1 VIAPIEQAH
10 WTAMTILVTG
20 GAGFIANTLVDS
32 LLSRG
37 DSVICLDN
45 LCRGT
50 VSNVARFAQ
59 KNNFRFSAV
68 DLSDLDAFQSCLD
81 SHVDLGQISEVWHLA
96 ANSDIPAG
104 IADPSVDLRDTF
116 MTTFNVLRIM
126 EERNIGELLFASS
139 SAIYG
144 DLGDQELT
152 ESAGPLFPISN
163 YGAMKLASEAMIT
176 AAAEKF
182 LGRAL
187 LFRFPNVVGLPATHG
202 VILDF
207 IRRLRS
213 DPDHLDVLGDGSQR
227 KSYLHVTE
235 LVEAMLFIQGH
246 VAGKVDV
253 FNIGPADAGIFVRD
267 IAHETVAAVAPG
279 AQLKFGTENK
289 GWVGDVPVFAYSIAK
304 LSALG
309 WTPKLSSLEAVRRAI
324 GEINGQENPP

>member
-1 VIAPIEQAH
+1 
-10 WTAMTILVTG
+10 MTILVTG

-50 VSNVARFAQ
+50 ITNIARFTE
-59 KNNFRFSAV
+59 KNSFRFSAV
-68 DLSDLDAFQSCLD
+68 DLADLKAFRACLD
-81 SHVDLGQISEVWHLA
+81 SHADLGQVSEVWHLA

-104 IADPSVDLRDTF
+104 IADPGIDLRDTF

-126 EERNIGELLFASS
+126 EERKIGELLFASS

-144 DLGDQELT
+144 DLGEQELAET
-152 ESAGPLFPISN
+152 TGPLFPISN
-163 YGAMKLASEAMIT
+163 YGAMKLASEAMVT
-176 AAAEKF
+176 AAVEKF

-207 IRRLRS
+207 VRRLRAT
-213 DPDHLDVLGDGSQR
+213 PDHLDVLGDGSQR

-235 LVEAMLFIQGH
+235 LVEAMLFIQGR
-246 VAGKVDV
+246 VAKKVDV
-253 FNIGPADAGIFVRD
+253 FNIGPTDAGIFVRD
-267 IAHETVAAVAPG
+267 IARETVAAVAPT
-279 AQLKFGTENK
+279 ARLQFGTNNK
-289 GWVGDVPVFAYSIAK
+289 GWVGDVPRFAYSTAK

-309 WTPKLSSLEAVRRAI
+309 WTPKLGSLEAVRRAI
-324 GEINGQENPP
+324 GEIKGQENGP

>member
-1 VIAPIEQAH
+1 
-10 WTAMTILVTG
+10 MTVLVTG
-20 GAGFIANTLVDS
+20 GAGFVANTLVDS
-32 LLSRG
+32 ILARG
-37 DSVICLDN
+37 DSVVSLDN

-50 VSNVARFAQ
+50 IANIARFTQ
-59 KNNFRFSAV
+59 KSSFRFSAV
-68 DLSDLDAFQSCLD
+68 DLADLDAFRSRLD
-81 SHVDLGQISEVWHLA
+81 SHADLGPISEVWHLA
-96 ANSDIPAG
+96 ANSDIQAG
-104 IADPSVDLRDTF
+104 IADPRIDLRDTF
-116 MTTFNVLRIM
+116 MTTFNLLRIM

-144 DLGDQELT
+144 DLGNRELT
-152 ESAGPLFPISN
+152 ESTGPLFPISN

-182 LGRAL
+182 LDRAL

-213 DPDHLDVLGDGSQR
+213 NPGCLEVLGDGSQR

-235 LVEAMLFIQGH
+235 LVEAMLFIQGR
-246 VAGKVDV
+246 VAKKVDV

-267 IAHETVAAVAPG
+267 IARETVAAVAPG
-279 AQLKFGTENK
+279 ARLKFGTDNK
-289 GWVGDVPVFAYSIAK
+289 GWVGDVPCFAYSTAK

-309 WTPKLSSLEAVRRAI
+309 WTPKLSSLEAVRRAVD
-324 GEINGQENPP
+324 EIKGQENRP

>member
-1 VIAPIEQAH
+1 
-10 WTAMTILVTG
+10 MTILVTG
-20 GAGFIANTLVDS
+20 GAGFVANTLVDS
-32 LLSRG
+32 ILSRG

-50 VSNVARFAQ
+50 IANITRFTE
-59 KNNFRFSAV
+59 KNSFRFSAV
-68 DLSDLDAFQSCLD
+68 DLADLDAFRSCLD
-81 SHVDLGQISEVWHLA
+81 SHADLGQISEVWHLA
-96 ANSDIPAG
+96 ANSDIQSG
-104 IADPSVDLRDTF
+104 TADPRIDLRDTF

-126 EERNIGELLFASS
+126 EERKIGELLFASS

-144 DLGDQELT
+144 DLGNQELT
-152 ESAGPLFPISN
+152 ENTGPLFPISN

-182 LGRAL
+182 LNRAL

-207 IRRLRS
+207 VRRLRS
-213 DPDHLDVLGDGSQR
+213 NPDHLDVLGDGSQR

-235 LVEAMLFIQGH
+235 LVDAMLFIKGR
-246 VAGKVDV
+246 VTEKVDV
-253 FNIGPADAGIFVRD
+253 FNIGPPDAGIFVRD
-267 IAHETVAAVAPG
+267 IARETVAAVAPG
-279 AQLKFGTENK
+279 APLKFGTDNK
-289 GWVGDVPVFAYSIAK
+289 GWVGDVPRFAYSTAK

>member
-1 VIAPIEQAH
+1 
-10 WTAMTILVTG
+10 MTILVTG

-32 LLSRG
+32 ILSRG

-50 VSNVARFAQ
+50 TANVARFTE
-59 KNNFRFSAV
+59 KNSFRFSAV
-68 DLSDLDAFQSCLD
+68 DLADLDAFRSCLD
-81 SHVDLGQISEVWHLA
+81 SHADIGPISEVWHLA

-104 IADPSVDLRDTF
+104 IADPGVDLRDTF

-126 EERNIGELLFASS
+126 EERKIGELLFASS

-144 DLGDQELT
+144 DLGEQELT
-152 ESAGPLFPISN
+152 ESTGPLFPISN

-176 AAAEKF
+176 AAVEKF

-235 LVEAMLFIQGH
+235 LVEAMLFIQASRCQEGRRLQH
-246 VAGKVDV
+246 RPDRRRDLRARHCPRNRRRGR
-253 FNIGPADAGIFVRD
+253 ARRAAQVRD
-267 IAHETVAAVAPG
+267 
-279 AQLKFGTENK
+279 
-289 GWVGDVPVFAYSIAK
+289 
-304 LSALG
+304 
-309 WTPKLSSLEAVRRAI
+309 
-324 GEINGQENPP
+324 GQ

>member
-1 VIAPIEQAH
+1 
-10 WTAMTILVTG
+10 MTILVTG

-32 LLSRG
+32 ILSRG
-37 DSVICLDN
+37 DTVICLDN

-50 VSNVARFAQ
+50 IANVARFAE
-59 KNNFRFSAV
+59 KNSFRFSAV
-68 DLSDLDAFQSCLD
+68 DLADLDAFRSCLD
-81 SHVDLGQISEVWHLA
+81 SHGDLGPISEVWHLA

-104 IADPSVDLRDTF
+104 IADPGVDLRDTF

-152 ESAGPLFPISN
+152 ESTGPLFPISN

-176 AAAEKF
+176 AAVEKF

-227 KSYLHVTE
+227 KAYLHVTE
-235 LVEAMLFIQGH
+235 LVEAMLFIQGR
-246 VAGKVDV
+246 VTGKVDV
-253 FNIGPADAGIFVRD
+253 FNIGPTDAGVLR
-267 IAHETVAAVAPG
+267 ARHRPRNRCSGG
-279 AQLKFGTENK
+279 ARR
-289 GWVGDVPVFAYSIAK
+289 
-304 LSALG
+304 SA
-309 WTPKLSSLEAVRRAI
+309 
-324 GEINGQENPP
+324 

>member
-1 VIAPIEQAH
+1 
-10 WTAMTILVTG
+10 MTILVTG

-32 LLSRG
+32 ILSRG

-45 LCRGT
+45 LSRGT
-50 VSNVARFAQ
+50 TSNVARFRE
-59 KNNFRFSAV
+59 KNSFRFSTV
-68 DLSDLDAFQSCLD
+68 DLADLDAFRSCLD
-81 SHVDLGQISEVWHLA
+81 SHEDLGPISEVWHLA

-104 IADPSVDLRDTF
+104 IADPGVDLRDTF

-126 EERNIGELLFASS
+126 EERKIGELLFASS

-144 DLGDQELT
+144 DLGEKELT
-152 ESAGPLFPISN
+152 ESTGPLFPISN
-163 YGAMKLASEAMIT
+163 YGAMKLASEAIIT

-182 LGRAL
+182 LRRAL

-207 IRRLRS
+207 VRRLRS

-235 LVEAMLFIQGH
+235 LVDAMVFIQ
-246 VAGKVDV
+246 ARAANKVDV
-253 FNIGPADAGIFVRD
+253 FNIGPPDTGIFVRD

-279 AQLKFGTENK
+279 ARLKFGTDNK
-289 GWVGDVPVFAYSIAK
+289 GWVGDVPCFAYSTAK
-304 LSALG
+304 LSTLG

-324 GEINGQENPP
+324 SEINGQENPP

>member
-1 VIAPIEQAH
+1 
-10 WTAMTILVTG
+10 MTILVTG
-20 GAGFIANTLVDS
+20 GAGFIANTLVES
-32 LLSRG
+32 ILSRG

-45 LCRGT
+45 LSRGT
-50 VSNVARFAQ
+50 VSNVARFTR
-59 KNNFRFSAV
+59 KNSFRFSTV
-68 DLSDLDAFQSCLD
+68 DLADLDAFRSCLD
-81 SHVDLGQISEVWHLA
+81 SHVDLGPISEVWHLA

-104 IADPSVDLRDTF
+104 IADPGVDLRDTF
-116 MTTFNVLRIM
+116 MTTFNVLRVM
-126 EERNIGELLFASS
+126 EERKIGELLFASS

-144 DLGDQELT
+144 DLGEKELT
-152 ESAGPLFPISN
+152 ESTGPLFPISN

-182 LGRAL
+182 LDRAL

-235 LVEAMLFIQGH
+235 LVEAMLFIQGR
-246 VAGKVDV
+246 AAKKVDV
-253 FNIGPADAGIFVRD
+253 FNIGPSDAGIHVRD
-267 IAHETVAAVAPG
+267 IARETVAAVAPG
-279 AQLKFGTENK
+279 ARLKFGTDNK
-289 GWVGDVPVFAYSIAK
+289 GWVGDVPCFAYSTAK
-304 LSALG
+304 LSELG

-324 GEINGQENPP
+324 REINGQENPP

>member
-1 VIAPIEQAH
+1 
-10 WTAMTILVTG
+10 MTILVTG
-20 GAGFIANTLVDS
+20 GAGFIANALVDS
-32 LLSRG
+32 ILSRG

-50 VSNVARFAQ
+50 TSNVARFTE
-59 KNNFRFSAV
+59 KNSFRFSAV
-68 DLSDLDAFQSCLD
+68 DLADLDAFRSCLD
-81 SHVDLGQISEVWHLA
+81 SHADLGPISEVWHLA

-104 IADPSVDLRDTF
+104 IADPGVDLRDTF
-116 MTTFNVLRIM
+116 MTTFNVLRVM

-152 ESAGPLFPISN
+152 ESTGPLFPISN

-176 AAAEKF
+176 AAVEKF

-227 KSYLHVTE
+227 KSARHRTRR
-235 LVEAMLFIQGH
+235 GH
-246 VAGKVDV
+246 VV
-253 FNIGPADAGIFVRD
+253 
-267 IAHETVAAVAPG
+267 
-279 AQLKFGTENK
+279 
-289 GWVGDVPVFAYSIAK
+289 YSISRHQEGRCLQHRPDRRRDPRARHLPAK
-304 LSALG
+304 PLQLSRPARG
-309 WTPKLSSLEAVRRAI
+309 
-324 GEINGQENPP
+324 

>member
-1 VIAPIEQAH
+1 
-10 WTAMTILVTG
+10 MTILVTG

-32 LLSRG
+32 ILSRG

-50 VSNVARFAQ
+50 TANVARFTE
-59 KNNFRFSAV
+59 KNSFRFSPV
-68 DLSDLDAFQSCLD
+68 DLADLGAFRSCLD
-81 SHVDLGQISEVWHLA
+81 SHEDLGPISEVWHLA

-104 IADPSVDLRDTF
+104 IADPGVDLRDTF

-126 EERNIGELLFASS
+126 EERKIGELLFASS

-144 DLGDQELT
+144 DLGEKELT
-152 ESAGPLFPISN
+152 ESTGPLFPISN

-176 AAAEKF
+176 AAVEKF

-207 IRRLRS
+207 VRRLRS
-213 DPDHLDVLGDGSQR
+213 DPGHLDVLGDGSQR
-227 KSYLHVTE
+227 KAYLHVSE
-235 LVEAMLFIQGH
+235 LVEAMLFIQGR
-246 VAGKVDV
+246 VTTKVDV
-253 FNIGPADAGIFVRD
+253 FNIGPTDTGIFVRD
-267 IAHETVAAVAPG
+267 IARETVAAVAPG
-279 AQLKFGTENK
+279 AQLKFGTDNK
-289 GWVGDVPVFAYSIAK
+289 GWVGDVPRFTYSTAK
-304 LSALG
+304 LSVLG

-324 GEINGQENPP
+324 GEINRQENPP

>member
-1 VIAPIEQAH
+1 
-10 WTAMTILVTG
+10 MTILVTG

-32 LLSRG
+32 LLSSG

-45 LCRGT
+45 LCRGA
-50 VSNVARFAQ
+50 VSNIARFTE
-59 KNNFRFSAV
+59 KNSFRFSAV
-68 DLSDLDAFQSCLD
+68 DLADLDAFRSCLD
-81 SHVDLGQISEVWHLA
+81 SHAELGPISEVWHLA
-96 ANSDIPAG
+96 ANSDISAG
-104 IADPSVDLRDTF
+104 IVDSGVDLRDTF

-126 EERNIGELLFASS
+126 EERKIGELLFASS

-144 DLGDQELT
+144 DLGEKELT
-152 ESAGPLFPISN
+152 ETTGPLFPISN

-207 IRRLRS
+207 VRRLRAN
-213 DPDHLDVLGDGSQR
+213 PDRLDVLGDGSQR

-235 LVEAMLFIQGH
+235 LVEAMLFIQGR
-246 VAGKVDV
+246 VAKKVDV
-253 FNIGPADAGIFVRD
+253 FNIGPTDAGVFVRD
-267 IAHETVAAVAPG
+267 IARETVAAVAPG
-279 AQLKFGTENK
+279 ARLRFGTDNK
-289 GWVGDVPVFAYSIAK
+289 GWVGDVPRFAYSTAK

-309 WTPKLSSLEAVRRAI
+309 WTPKLGSLEAVRRAI
-324 GEINGQENPP
+324 GEIKSQENAP

>member
-1 VIAPIEQAH
+1 
-10 WTAMTILVTG
+10 MTILVTG
-20 GAGFIANTLVDS
+20 GAGFIANRLMDS
-32 LLSRG
+32 ILSRG
-37 DSVICLDN
+37 ESVICLDN

-50 VSNVARFAQ
+50 SANVARFAE
-59 KNNFRFSAV
+59 KNSFRFSVV
-68 DLSDLDAFQSCLD
+68 DLADLDAFRSCLD
-81 SHVDLGQISEVWHLA
+81 SHGDLGPISEVWHLA

-104 IADPSVDLRDTF
+104 IADPNVDLRDTF

-126 EERNIGELLFASS
+126 EERNVGELLFASS

-144 DLGDQELT
+144 DLGEKELT
-152 ESAGPLFPISN
+152 ESTGPLFPISN

-176 AAAEKF
+176 AAVEKF

-207 IRRLRS
+207 VRRLRS
-213 DPDHLDVLGDGSQR
+213 DPDHLDVLGDGSQQ

-235 LVEAMLFIQGH
+235 LVDAMVFIQ
-246 VAGKVDV
+246 ARAAKKVDV
-253 FNIGPADAGIFVRD
+253 FNIGPTDAGVSVRD
-267 IAHETVAAVAPG
+267 IARETVAAVAPG
-279 AQLKFGTENK
+279 AQLKFGTDNK
-289 GWVGDVPVFAYSIAK
+289 GWVGDVPRFAYSTAK

-309 WTPKLSSLEAVRRAI
+309 WAPKLSSLEAVRRAI